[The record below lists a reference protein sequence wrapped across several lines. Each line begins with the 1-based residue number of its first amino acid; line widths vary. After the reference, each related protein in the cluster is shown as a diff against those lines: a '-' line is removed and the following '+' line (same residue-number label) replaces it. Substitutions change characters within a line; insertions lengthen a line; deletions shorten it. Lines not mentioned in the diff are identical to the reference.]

1 MIQITIITLI
11 CCLLFGVPIA
21 FAIGIAG
28 TAGLYFGSTAPMFMV
43 VKQFFEGINS
53 FSYMAIPLFILAGA
67 IMGKGGISKRIV
79 NFASAIL
86 SWLRGGTAITTVG
99 ASMIFAAVS
108 GSGAATISAIGGITV
123 PEMLKK
129 GYSRGFTAAM
139 SAGAGSLGP
148 IVPPSV
154 DMIVFGC
161 ITGFSISR
169 LFVGGIIPGFIIGL
183 SLMIYCYIYAKK
195 RNIDYGGK
203 FRGKV
208 VWAAF
213 KDSIWALLM
222 PIIIIGGVMGGAF
235 TATEA
240 GAVACVYGLIVSVFV
255 YKSMSFKDLINVLRS
270 ASVNMAIVRLFDE
283 AETVSIIKKVIGF
296 EKRGSFMNLTVEGHA
311 KIVAAEEEL
320 ILDICKKYD
329 AEYLGTEYGEKW
341 FENRITFFYP
351 GYIMNNPQMFGTL
364 DTVATY
370 DNIEKIYWAMKKAV
384 EETYDGVRFISH
396 SSHWYDWGCMNYS
409 RFIIDNPPED
419 QEECIRLHNR
429 IWNAG
434 VRAAIAN
441 GGVINDHHGV
451 GLKLGRLMK
460 ESYGPAMQVLQG
472 IKKELDPNGI
482 MNPYK
487 MGL

>member
-148 IVPPSV
+148 IIPPSV

-222 PIIIIGGVMGGAF
+222 PIIIIGGVMGGIF

-270 ASVNMAIVRLFDE
+270 ASVNMAMVMMIIGFSSIFSYIFALEGMGQKIVDFMLSITTSPTGLFFLVI
-283 AETVSIIKKVIGF
+283 AFMVVIGCF
-296 EKRGSFMNLTVEGHA
+296 MESLAALPIILPIIYPMFASLDVNLNQLGVVFALSTVLGGLTPPVGIYLFLSMNLTGS
-311 KIVAAEEEL
+311 KM
-320 ILDICKKYD
+320 K
-329 AEYLGTEYGEKW
+329 
-341 FENRITFFYP
+341 
-351 GYIMNNPQMFGTL
+351 
-364 DTVATY
+364 DTVLPHML
-370 DNIEKIYWAMKKAV
+370 I
-384 EETYDGVRFISH
+384 
-396 SSHWYDWGCMNYS
+396 
-409 RFIIDNPPED
+409 
-419 QEECIRLHNR
+419 
-429 IWNAG
+429 
-434 VRAAIAN
+434 
-441 GGVINDHHGV
+441 VI
-451 GLKLGRLMK
+451 
-460 ESYGPAMQVLQG
+460 
-472 IKKELDPNGI
+472 GI
-482 MNPYK
+482 MLLVIVLCILLPIPQFLPDLVF
-487 MGL
+487 GAAT

>member
-270 ASVNMAIVRLFDE
+270 ASVNMAMVMMIIGFSSIFSYIFALEGMGQKIVDFMLSITTSPTGLFFLVI
-283 AETVSIIKKVIGF
+283 AFMVVIGCF
-296 EKRGSFMNLTVEGHA
+296 MESLAALPIILPIIYPMFASLGVDLIQFGVVFALSTVLGGLTPPVGIYLFLSMNLTGA
-311 KIVAAEEEL
+311 K
-320 ILDICKKYD
+320 
-329 AEYLGTEYGEKW
+329 
-341 FENRITFFYP
+341 
-351 GYIMNNPQMFGTL
+351 
-364 DTVATY
+364 
-370 DNIEKIYWAMKKAV
+370 
-384 EETYDGVRFISH
+384 
-396 SSHWYDWGCMNYS
+396 
-409 RFIIDNPPED
+409 
-419 QEECIRLHNR
+419 
-429 IWNAG
+429 
-434 VRAAIAN
+434 
-441 GGVINDHHGV
+441 
-451 GLKLGRLMK
+451 MK
-460 ESYGPAMQVLQG
+460 ETVLPHML
-472 IKKELDPNGI
+472 IVIGI
-482 MNPYK
+482 MLLVIVLCILLPIPQFLPDLVF
-487 MGL
+487 GAAT

>member
-183 SLMIYCYIYAKK
+183 TLVSLSMITTPTFAGFSYFYIYAKK

-270 ASVNMAIVRLFDE
+270 ASVNMAMVMMIIGFSSIFSYIFALEGMGQKIVDFMLSITTSPTGLFFLVI
-283 AETVSIIKKVIGF
+283 AFMVVIGCF
-296 EKRGSFMNLTVEGHA
+296 MESLAALPIILPIIYPMFASLGVNLNQLGVVFALSTVLGGLTPPVGIYLFLSMNLTGA
-311 KIVAAEEEL
+311 K
-320 ILDICKKYD
+320 
-329 AEYLGTEYGEKW
+329 
-341 FENRITFFYP
+341 
-351 GYIMNNPQMFGTL
+351 
-364 DTVATY
+364 
-370 DNIEKIYWAMKKAV
+370 
-384 EETYDGVRFISH
+384 
-396 SSHWYDWGCMNYS
+396 
-409 RFIIDNPPED
+409 
-419 QEECIRLHNR
+419 
-429 IWNAG
+429 
-434 VRAAIAN
+434 
-441 GGVINDHHGV
+441 
-451 GLKLGRLMK
+451 MK
-460 ESYGPAMQVLQG
+460 ETVLPHML
-472 IKKELDPNGI
+472 IVIGI
-482 MNPYK
+482 MLLVIVLCILLPIPQFLPDLVF
-487 MGL
+487 GAAT

>member
-169 LFVGGIIPGFIIGL
+169 LFVGGIIPG
-183 SLMIYCYIYAKK
+183 S
-195 RNIDYGGK
+195 
-203 FRGKV
+203 
-208 VWAAF
+208 
-213 KDSIWALLM
+213 
-222 PIIIIGGVMGGAF
+222 
-235 TATEA
+235 TATFMQKSATSTTAENSA
-240 GAVACVYGLIVSVFV
+240 ARSFGL
-255 YKSMSFKDLINVLRS
+255 
-270 ASVNMAIVRLFDE
+270 RLK
-283 AETVSIIKKVIGF
+283 TPS
-296 EKRGSFMNLTVEGHA
+296 
-311 KIVAAEEEL
+311 
-320 ILDICKKYD
+320 
-329 AEYLGTEYGEKW
+329 
-341 FENRITFFYP
+341 
-351 GYIMNNPQMFGTL
+351 
-364 DTVATY
+364 
-370 DNIEKIYWAMKKAV
+370 
-384 EETYDGVRFISH
+384 
-396 SSHWYDWGCMNYS
+396 
-409 RFIIDNPPED
+409 
-419 QEECIRLHNR
+419 
-429 IWNAG
+429 
-434 VRAAIAN
+434 
-441 GGVINDHHGV
+441 
-451 GLKLGRLMK
+451 GRC
-460 ESYGPAMQVLQG
+460 
-472 IKKELDPNGI
+472 
-482 MNPYK
+482 
-487 MGL
+487 

>member
-148 IVPPSV
+148 IIPPSV

-222 PIIIIGGVMGGAF
+222 PIIIIGGVMGGVF

-255 YKSMSFKDLINVLRS
+255 YKSMSFKDFINVLRS
-270 ASVNMAIVRLFDE
+270 ASVNMAMVMMIIGFSSIFSYIFALEGMGQKIVDFMLSITTSPTGLFFLVI
-283 AETVSIIKKVIGF
+283 AFMVVIGCF
-296 EKRGSFMNLTVEGHA
+296 MESLAALPIILPIIYPMFVSLGVNLNQLGVVFALSTVLGGLTPPVGIYLFLSMNLTGS
-311 KIVAAEEEL
+311 KM
-320 ILDICKKYD
+320 
-329 AEYLGTEYGEKW
+329 
-341 FENRITFFYP
+341 R
-351 GYIMNNPQMFGTL
+351 
-364 DTVATY
+364 DTVLPHML
-370 DNIEKIYWAMKKAV
+370 I
-384 EETYDGVRFISH
+384 
-396 SSHWYDWGCMNYS
+396 
-409 RFIIDNPPED
+409 
-419 QEECIRLHNR
+419 
-429 IWNAG
+429 
-434 VRAAIAN
+434 
-441 GGVINDHHGV
+441 VI
-451 GLKLGRLMK
+451 
-460 ESYGPAMQVLQG
+460 
-472 IKKELDPNGI
+472 GI
-482 MNPYK
+482 MLLVIVLCILLPIPQFLPDLVF
-487 MGL
+487 GAAT

>member
-148 IVPPSV
+148 IIPPSV

-222 PIIIIGGVMGGAF
+222 PVIIMGTIFGGICTVSEAAAISAFYSAIVGVFIYKTVSIKNLLNTLYETTISVAAIMILVGLSKASAYVVISSQLPQLFMKAMTSLVSSKFVVLLMINVIFLILGCLMEGNCIIVMMVPLMLNLVNSFGIDLIQFGILTCVNIYIGCITPPVGVSLLVGTKLGGASMGGAF
-235 TATEA
+235 KACMPFFLISLVTLLLVSYVPAFSLWLPSLA
-240 GAVACVYGLIVSVFV
+240 G
-255 YKSMSFKDLINVLRS
+255 
-270 ASVNMAIVRLFDE
+270 
-283 AETVSIIKKVIGF
+283 
-296 EKRGSFMNLTVEGHA
+296 
-311 KIVAAEEEL
+311 
-320 ILDICKKYD
+320 
-329 AEYLGTEYGEKW
+329 
-341 FENRITFFYP
+341 
-351 GYIMNNPQMFGTL
+351 
-364 DTVATY
+364 
-370 DNIEKIYWAMKKAV
+370 
-384 EETYDGVRFISH
+384 
-396 SSHWYDWGCMNYS
+396 
-409 RFIIDNPPED
+409 
-419 QEECIRLHNR
+419 
-429 IWNAG
+429 
-434 VRAAIAN
+434 
-441 GGVINDHHGV
+441 
-451 GLKLGRLMK
+451 
-460 ESYGPAMQVLQG
+460 
-472 IKKELDPNGI
+472 
-482 MNPYK
+482 
-487 MGL
+487 

>member
-148 IVPPSV
+148 IIPPSV

-222 PIIIIGGVMGGAF
+222 PIIIIGGVMGGVF

-270 ASVNMAIVRLFDE
+270 ASVNMAMVMMIIGFSSIFSYIFALEGMGQKIVDFMLSITTSPMGLFFLVI
-283 AETVSIIKKVIGF
+283 AFMVVIGCF
-296 EKRGSFMNLTVEGHA
+296 MESLAALPIILPIIYPMFASLGVHLNQLGVVFALSTVLGGLTPPVGIYLFLSMNLTGS
-311 KIVAAEEEL
+311 KM
-320 ILDICKKYD
+320 
-329 AEYLGTEYGEKW
+329 
-341 FENRITFFYP
+341 R
-351 GYIMNNPQMFGTL
+351 
-364 DTVATY
+364 DTVLPHML
-370 DNIEKIYWAMKKAV
+370 I
-384 EETYDGVRFISH
+384 
-396 SSHWYDWGCMNYS
+396 
-409 RFIIDNPPED
+409 
-419 QEECIRLHNR
+419 
-429 IWNAG
+429 
-434 VRAAIAN
+434 
-441 GGVINDHHGV
+441 VI
-451 GLKLGRLMK
+451 
-460 ESYGPAMQVLQG
+460 
-472 IKKELDPNGI
+472 GI
-482 MNPYK
+482 MLLVIVLCILLPIPQFLPDLVF
-487 MGL
+487 GAAT